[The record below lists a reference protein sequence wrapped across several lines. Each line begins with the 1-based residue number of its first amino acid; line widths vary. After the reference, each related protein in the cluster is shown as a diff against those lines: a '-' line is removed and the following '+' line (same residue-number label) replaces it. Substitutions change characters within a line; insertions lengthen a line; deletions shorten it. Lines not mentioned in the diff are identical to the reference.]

1 MRIGLGLVYDGWHQE
16 EWHPDYDDAIL
27 LVLGNKLKRKDIK
40 TYLTP
45 EFYQAYNTWQR
56 IREFG
61 LPHGKGWQNE
71 CETIMKMTEIF
82 NQALAECQEEER
94 LQLAKERARKNG
106 INR

>member
-1 MRIGLGLVYDGWHQE
+1 M
-16 EWHPDYDDAIL
+16 
-27 LVLGNKLKRKDIK
+27 VLGHKIKRKDIK
-40 TYLTP
+40 SYLTP

-71 CETIMKMTEIF
+71 CETIIKMTEIL
-82 NQALAECQEEER
+82 NQALAECQEEESS
-94 LQLAKERARKNG
+94 QLAKKRARNNA

>member
-1 MRIGLGLVYDGWHQE
+1 MRIGLGLLYDGWHRE
-16 EWHPDYDDAIL
+16 EWHPVYDDAIL
-27 LVLGNKLKRKDIK
+27 LVLGCKIKRKDIK

-45 EFYQAYNTWQR
+45 EFYAAYTTWQR